1 LLSLIEIHNHLKL
14 LDSRFRGNDDSKQ
27 IQGFYEFTKQKHGI
41 DFEESKAL
49 WLDTNRIEVRA
60 RTDDEP
66 RFAMIAL
73 LHEKLWT
80 AFYTIRDD
88 RIRLISVR
96 RSRKG
101 EKDLYY
107 ES

>member
-1 LLSLIEIHNHLKL
+1 M
-14 LDSRFRGNDDSKQ
+14 
-27 IQGFYEFTKQKHGI
+27 EFEFDPNKSESNKEKHGL
-41 DFEESKAL
+41 DFEGVQSL
-49 WLDTNRIEVRA
+49 WLDPYRLEVQA
-60 RTDDEP
+60 KSDDEP
-66 RFAMIAL
+66 RFALIAGL
-73 LHEKLWT
+73 NKKLWT
-80 AFYTIRDD
+80 VFYTVREK